1 VDKAA
6 RLGERLVIEQLPP
19 RQALADD
26 VYEAV
31 KALIMDAKVEP
42 GGQLT
47 IDTLARELGVSQTP
61 VREALARLESD
72 DLVVKQGK
80 RGYFATEELNSHEIE
95 EMYALRLL
103 LEPWAAARAADRATK
118 EQARALAVL
127 VESVPAMPKA
137 LGYRHLRVMANHD
150 AMFHGQIFDLAHN
163 AFVQHAFE
171 RSHCFL
177 HLFRVQYNQPETLRS
192 AGAALDEHR
201 SIAKAVASGDA
212 DGAAEAM
219 RGHLES
225 ALERIRSLAR

>member
-1 VDKAA
+1 VDNSP
-6 RLGERLVIEQLPP
+6 RLGEPLVIEQLPP

-31 KALIMDAKVEP
+31 KALIMDAKVQP

-72 DLVVKQGK
+72 GLVVKQGK
-80 RGYFATEELNSHEIE
+80 RGYFATHELNAQEIE

-103 LEPWAAARAADRATK
+103 LEPWAAARAADLASK
-118 EQARALAVL
+118 DDARALTGL
-127 VESVPAMPKA
+127 IESVPAMPKA
-137 LGYRHLRVMANHD
+137 LGYRHLRVLANHD
-150 AMFHGQIFDLAHN
+150 AAFHGHIFDLAQN
-163 AFVQHAFE
+163 TFVQHAFE

-192 AGAALDEHR
+192 TGATLDEHR
-201 SIAKAVASGDA
+201 AIAKAVTSGDG
-212 DGAAEAM
+212 DRAAAAM
-219 RGHLES
+219 RAHLEG
-225 ALERIRSLAR
+225 ALGRLRALSR